1 MINMDQI
8 LLQKSGKTIC
18 WRKLSMDDE
27 KEVDKLI
34 TEYRRSELMRALLTS
49 PESDELIVKKSKVS
63 K

>member
-49 PESDELIVKKSKVS
+49 SESDELIVKKSKVS